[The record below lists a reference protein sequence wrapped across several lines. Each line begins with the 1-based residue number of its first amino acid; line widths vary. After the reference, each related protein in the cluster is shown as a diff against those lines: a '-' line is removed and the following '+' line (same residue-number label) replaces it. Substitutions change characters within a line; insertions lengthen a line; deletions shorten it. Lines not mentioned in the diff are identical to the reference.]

1 VTATHIA
8 LAVAS
13 LLAFSPVQACGV
25 CNEDKVAATYDHAV
39 VRRATLQGRVVVF
52 CEVRGTFDSRQL
64 KAAASRITGI
74 DAVSLRTS
82 TNPATVSFALDG
94 SARNRT
100 GDRAGAGQCNRAVA
114 MTGSPLAFAAMTNG
128 QRSARAPPGS
138 PGAARRV

>member
-82 TNPATVSFALDG
+82 TNPATVSFALDSLRQSAQTAVNALQATAPRGTELVIVQVQG
-94 SARNRT
+94 SAT
-100 GDRAGAGQCNRAVA
+100 A
-114 MTGSPLAFAAMTNG
+114 
-128 QRSARAPPGS
+128 RSQ
-138 PGAARRV
+138 

>member
-82 TNPATVSFALDG
+82 TNPATVSFALDSRRQSAQTAVNALQATAPRGTELVIVQVQG
-94 SARNRT
+94 SAT
-100 GDRAGAGQCNRAVA
+100 A
-114 MTGSPLAFAAMTNG
+114 
-128 QRSARAPPGS
+128 RSQ
-138 PGAARRV
+138 

>member
-1 VTATHIA
+1 MTATHIA

-25 CNEDKVAATYDHAV
+25 CNEDKVAATYDHAI
-39 VRRATLQGRVVVF
+39 VRRATLQGRVMVF

-82 TNPATVSFALDG
+82 TNPATVSFALDSRRQSAQTAVNALQATAPRGTELVIVQVQG
-94 SARNRT
+94 SAT
-100 GDRAGAGQCNRAVA
+100 A
-114 MTGSPLAFAAMTNG
+114 
-128 QRSARAPPGS
+128 RSQ
-138 PGAARRV
+138 

>member
-1 VTATHIA
+1 MTATHIA

-39 VRRATLQGRVVVF
+39 ARRASLQGRVMVF

-82 TNPATVSFALDG
+82 TNPATVSFALDSRRQSAQTAVNALQATAPRGTELVIVQVQG
-94 SARNRT
+94 SAT
-100 GDRAGAGQCNRAVA
+100 A
-114 MTGSPLAFAAMTNG
+114 
-128 QRSARAPPGS
+128 RSQ
-138 PGAARRV
+138 

>member
-1 VTATHIA
+1 MTETHIA

-82 TNPATVSFALDG
+82 TNPATVSFALDSRRQSAQTAVNALQATAPRGTELVIVQVQG
-94 SARNRT
+94 SAT
-100 GDRAGAGQCNRAVA
+100 A
-114 MTGSPLAFAAMTNG
+114 
-128 QRSARAPPGS
+128 RSQ
-138 PGAARRV
+138 

>member
-1 VTATHIA
+1 MTATHIA
-8 LAVAS
+8 IAVAS

-39 VRRATLQGRVVVF
+39 VRRATLQGRVMVF

-82 TNPATVSFALDG
+82 TNPATVSFALDSRRQSAQTAVNALQATAPRGTELVIVQVQG
-94 SARNRT
+94 SAT
-100 GDRAGAGQCNRAVA
+100 A
-114 MTGSPLAFAAMTNG
+114 
-128 QRSARAPPGS
+128 RSQ
-138 PGAARRV
+138 

>member
-1 VTATHIA
+1 MTATHIA

-82 TNPATVSFALDG
+82 TNPATVSFALDSRRQSAQTAVNALQATAPRGTELVIVQVQG
-94 SARNRT
+94 SAT
-100 GDRAGAGQCNRAVA
+100 A
-114 MTGSPLAFAAMTNG
+114 
-128 QRSARAPPGS
+128 RSQ
-138 PGAARRV
+138 